1 MGKHVWGGF
10 EENLYMKWLFLD
22 NEVATSDQDA
32 KYLTKLQQ
40 YMHIQPE
47 IGSDLIIQ
55 LNMYL
60 NNHELQ
66 DAQVSYSF
74 LINIWLVQLMYF

>member
-1 MGKHVWGGF
+1 MDKHVLGGF
-10 EENLYMKWLFLD
+10 QENLRMKWLFLD

-40 YMHIQPE
+40 LLRIQPE

-55 LNMYL
+55 LNVYL

-66 DAQVSYSF
+66 DAQVSCSF
-74 LINIWLVQLMYF
+74 LINIWLVQSMYF